1 MRQTAS
7 TLASRLPANC
17 NPNRVET
24 PRPVGIYHSCYSS
37 RIISDDNLDGR
48 MRDMRLQLRE
58 VELSGL
64 KVGITFLGGLGI
76 LTLVKGFEVIISSR
90 TSQDQKALSALR

>member
-1 MRQTAS
+1 
-7 TLASRLPANC
+7 
-17 NPNRVET
+17 
-24 PRPVGIYHSCYSS
+24 
-37 RIISDDNLDGR
+37 